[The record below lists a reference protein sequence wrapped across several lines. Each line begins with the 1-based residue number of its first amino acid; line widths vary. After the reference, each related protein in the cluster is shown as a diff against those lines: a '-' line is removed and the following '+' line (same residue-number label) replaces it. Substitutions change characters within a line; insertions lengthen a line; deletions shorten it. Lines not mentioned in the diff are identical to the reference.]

1 VLKATVAAGVALV
14 FAVPAFAGYGGG
26 PDVTVLI
33 RQATKLVRA
42 KSGFSKAV
50 LLEADGTTTNG
61 KKVTV
66 ESGITKW
73 RFVFN
78 NQTTP
83 GFKFRSAYV
92 NRTSGHF
99 GTVVAVKQPF
109 VEDRNIVT
117 PPTMTLTRAI
127 AKLRAAGYTSG
138 FSNVTLRWPLNPGNK
153 ETLYIFGFG
162 SSAKHPNVSVGTKT
176 GKVKPIS

>member
-1 VLKATVAAGVALV
+1 LFKATVAIGAAAL
-14 FAVPAFAGYGGG
+14 FLTVPAFGGYGGG

-33 RQATKLVRA
+33 RQATKLVRM

-50 LLEADGTTTNG
+50 LLEADGTANG

-78 NQTTP
+78 NQGTP
-83 GFKFRSAYV
+83 GFKFRSGYV
-92 NRTSGHF
+92 NYIRGKF
-99 GTVVAVKQPF
+99 GTVIGVKQPF
-109 VEDRNIVT
+109 VEDRNIVA
-117 PPTMTLTRAI
+117 PPKLTLTRAI
-127 AKLRAAGYTSG
+127 AKLRAAGYRAG
-138 FSNVTLRWPLNPGNK
+138 FYNVTLRWPLNPGFA

-162 SSAKHPNVSVGTKT
+162 ASAKHPYISVGTKT
-176 GKVKPIS
+176 GKVKPLS